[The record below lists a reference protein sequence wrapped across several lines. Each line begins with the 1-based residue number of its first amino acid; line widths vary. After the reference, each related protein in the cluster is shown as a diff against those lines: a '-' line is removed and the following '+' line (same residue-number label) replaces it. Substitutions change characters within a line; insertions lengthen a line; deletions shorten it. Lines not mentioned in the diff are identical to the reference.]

1 MKYQI
6 NGVGL
11 NVREQGE
18 GDTALL
24 FLHYWGGS
32 SRTWAQVVQLLQKQY
47 RCIAYDHRGWGDSD
61 ATESGYHIEEL
72 ADDAAALIQHL
83 RLDQYALVGHSMG
96 GKVAQVVASCRP
108 LGLQALILVAPA
120 PPVPMAVP
128 EAQRKQMIEAY
139 GSRQGVEAAIQY
151 VLTAN
156 ELPADTREIIIEDTL
171 KGAPAAKRAWPASGM
186 IEDISEAEAV
196 SKINVPSL
204 ILAGEKDQVERLE
217 ILEKELLPRIPG
229 AQLKVIPKTGHLSP
243 LEAPSEVAMAIS
255 HFLTPVL

>member
-11 NVREQGE
+11 NVREQGR
-18 GDTALL
+18 GGIALL

-61 ATESGYHIEEL
+61 ATESGYHIEGL

-96 GKVAQVVASCRP
+96 GKVAQIVASRRP
-108 LGLQALILVAPA
+108 PGLQALILVAPA

-156 ELPADTREIIIEDTL
+156 ELPANMREMIVEDSL
-171 KGAPAAKRAWPASGM
+171 KGAPAAKRAWPESGM
-186 IEDISEAEAV
+186 IEDISEAV
-196 SKINVPSL
+196 SKINVPTL
-204 ILAGEKDQVERLE
+204 ILPGEKDQVERLE
-217 ILEKELLPRIPG
+217 ILEKELLPCIPG

-243 LEAPSEVAMAIS
+243 LEVPSEIAMAIS